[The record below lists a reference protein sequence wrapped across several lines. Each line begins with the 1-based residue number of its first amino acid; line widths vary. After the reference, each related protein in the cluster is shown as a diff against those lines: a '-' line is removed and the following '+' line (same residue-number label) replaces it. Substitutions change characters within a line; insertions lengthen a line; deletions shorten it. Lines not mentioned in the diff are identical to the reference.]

1 MTSTFFKMVVVMAW
15 VGDFVGLF
23 TTIMRWGL
31 FEAVARLTEIV
42 GFMAPEEAPAAS
54 GVVDAAIVEEGDVES
69 MEEAPRVAEELL
81 FWGEWSLSW

>member
-42 GFMAPEEAPAAS
+42 GFIGVEEAPATTEA
-54 GVVDAAIVEEGDVES
+54 VDAAIVDEGDAES
-69 MEEAPRVAEELL
+69 MEEPPRVAEELL
-81 FWGEWSLSW
+81 F